1 MHDMPPNIN
10 LRQDIES
17 DHDNERQSAF
27 YEGCR
32 KQLVDISSKLNN
44 ALDNRR
50 VTQKSNTKNQK
61 SYELLGQLIEDNL
74 IKIENKMKKKVKRDI
89 TKILYDENLQF

>member
-17 DHDNERQSAF
+17 NHENEPQSAF

-32 KQLVDISSKLNN
+32 KQLVDITTKLNN

-61 SYELLGQLIEDNL
+61 SYELLGQLEVES
-74 IKIENKMKKKVKRDI
+74 KITV
-89 TKILYDENLQF
+89 FF